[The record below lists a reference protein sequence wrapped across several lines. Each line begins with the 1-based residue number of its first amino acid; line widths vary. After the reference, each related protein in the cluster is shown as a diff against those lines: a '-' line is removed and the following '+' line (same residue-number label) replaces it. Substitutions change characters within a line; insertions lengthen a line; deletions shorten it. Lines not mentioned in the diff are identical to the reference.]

1 MTEYGDL
8 VELLVQFRTDVI
20 RALAAIDVEISALHK
35 AVIEDRPVDQKRLE
49 QLRDESQEMLERFVE
64 HHQQTIAAL
73 H

>member
-1 MTEYGDL
+1 VTEYGDL